1 MLSLCHLLPKGSGSS
16 TKVIAAGAA
25 GLCRGQGQGSCSS
38 GSCRCCRAE
47 DPASA
52 AATLAALLLTGG
64 ADPFIEQC
72 LCLPYAGMG
81 TVSNKSLQQSACSN
95 QLGASW
101 RFITACLDVFTQT
114 EAVTFFQHSWQE
126 SLCTLLIS
134 VWRRKVLTQKGK
146 LQDKNLTSD
155 CRRREAVAG
164 GGEQMEVEGSNQQ
177 WREAMRCGG
186 EQSEVGRRS

>member
-1 MLSLCHLLPKGSGSS
+1 MKANCALEQGFIPQTFPPPPCLACHVCHLLPKGSSSS

-72 LCLPYAGMG
+72 LCLPYACLCRNGHCFQQ
-81 TVSNKSLQQSACSN
+81 KLAAISLQQSA
-95 QLGASW
+95 W

-126 SLCTLLIS
+126 SPCALLIR
-134 VWRRKVLTQKGK
+134 VWQTNVLTQKGK
-146 LQDKNLTSD
+146 LQD
-155 CRRREAVAG
+155 
-164 GGEQMEVEGSNQQ
+164 
-177 WREAMRCGG
+177 
-186 EQSEVGRRS
+186 